1 MQQKQQQRGAAEL
14 NQWNWQG
21 VKGGRLAQG
30 PAHFPGGLPA
40 APASP
45 LAPPPHDW
53 LAGPHPPVA
62 GSAPLPSPSVSPF
75 LVVFLLLHS
84 PSRRHDTSLHDKL
97 AIPHPGRPCA
107 PEQRPQRTRRVPG
120 RSACTTEIHGPAS
133 WPVQSRRTHFRGSD
147 CLSRRTAEPLRAE
160 RETQTTPNT
169 TRPPPTPDISPLTPC
184 PACPPRLGRVL
195 HPPRGFCRV
204 ASTIVCSAPSPQSST
219 DRQAPPTA
227 CQHRHPQGQIPSPA
241 LGELACAHLHL
252 LASSLLFPTAS
263 HIPNTAGDPHR
274 DLPFLPPSA
283 TTIITT
289 RRLAPA
295 SLGCPSTVDSAV
307 HRWPPAQ
314 AIEYQN

>member
-1 MQQKQQQRGAAEL
+1 MPHQLPLVVRAVWQGTGPAVQQL

-160 RETQTTPNT
+160 READDTRHDSTPSDT
-169 TRPPPTPDISPLTPC
+169 
-184 PACPPRLGRVL
+184 
-195 HPPRGFCRV
+195 
-204 ASTIVCSAPSPQSST
+204 
-219 DRQAPPTA
+219 
-227 CQHRHPQGQIPSPA
+227 
-241 LGELACAHLHL
+241 
-252 LASSLLFPTAS
+252 
-263 HIPNTAGDPHR
+263 
-274 DLPFLPPSA
+274 
-283 TTIITT
+283 
-289 RRLAPA
+289 
-295 SLGCPSTVDSAV
+295 
-307 HRWPPAQ
+307 
-314 AIEYQN
+314 